1 MHILATSCERERFQK
16 KNEEWFTK
24 SRRSVEKEVIP
35 VLEKTHQSSW
45 SQREHG
51 HTHSSFSKAAESAAT
66 HGHFGEGSA
75 FLFNH
80 GE

>member
-1 MHILATSCERERFQK
+1 MQQLVNENAFRRRM
-16 KNEEWFTK
+16 KNGSPK
-24 SRRSVEKEVIP
+24 STRSVEKEVIP

-66 HGHFGEGSA
+66 HGHFGKGLA